1 MYKDPDF
8 ERAEEIQSV
17 GDFITKIKELNK
29 QVEGEST
36 DFYFR
41 GQETEYWDIEP
52 SIFRDNML
60 SIEHKLIQI
69 PLQKIPS
76 EFKDSSGV
84 FDLMAKYQHYGMCTR
99 LLDLTTNPLVALYFA
114 CKLHG
119 PENYCNGDDKIE
131 KKEPYGVVYYKN
143 SYYPFSSSDREI
155 RIISSLAKMDLS
167 KENTI
172 NDVLDKLVK
181 EKIIDSDMQK
191 RWLSKDGCKE
201 FINIIQRN
209 YLVIPSY
216 SNERLRKQSGVFL
229 IAGAYSVNVVSNIE
243 KSIITKCKANLKNE
257 FEKNYFYVPGEKKE
271 DILDELNLYNIN
283 EATLFPELEHQ
294 LNYIKNS
301 NKNSTTTVNDFFV
314 YDDSI
319 DNNNNKIIVCESNL
333 NDYIL
338 SNLNLITGE
347 ESTEKETENIKK
359 ILLNNM
365 IIDWYK
371 RETVLSKIKMNLIMY
386 YKRKYKNKSNQE
398 IEVIVD
404 HLIENLYS
412 LIDAY
417 SIRVNKGE

>member
-1 MYKDPDF
+1 MHKNPNF
-8 ERAEEIQSV
+8 ESTVEIQSV
-17 GDFITKIKELNK
+17 GDFITKIKELNE
-29 QVEGEST
+29 QVDGEST

-52 SIFRDNML
+52 SIFRDDML

-76 EFKDSSGV
+76 EFKDSSGT

-119 PENYCNGDDKIE
+119 PVDYYDGDDKLE
-131 KKEPYGVVYYKN
+131 KKEPYGVIYYKN
-143 SYYPFSSSDREI
+143 SYYPFSSTDREI
-155 RIISSLAKMDLS
+155 RIVSSLAKMDLS

-181 EKIIDSDMQK
+181 EKVIDNEMKK
-191 RWLSKDGCKE
+191 RWLSKEEYKE

-229 IAGAYSVNVVSNIE
+229 IAGAYSVNMVSNIGE
-243 KSIITKCKANLKNE
+243 SIITKCKDNLKKE
-257 FEKNYFYVPGEKKE
+257 FERTCFIVPGDKKE
-271 DILDELNLYNIN
+271 DILNELDLYNIN

-294 LNYIKNS
+294 LNYIKNF
-301 NKNSTTTVNDFFV
+301 NRNSTTTVNEFLV

-319 DNNNNKIIVCESNL
+319 NNGNTIIISESSL

-347 ESTEKETENIKK
+347 AITEKEIESIKR
-359 ILLNNM
+359 ILSNNM
-365 IIDWYK
+365 IVDWYK

-386 YKRKYKNKSNQE
+386 YKKEYKNKSRQD
-398 IEVIVD
+398 IDIIVD
-404 HLIENLYS
+404 RLIENLKL
-412 LIDAY
+412 LIDSY
-417 SIRVNKGE
+417 SKKNNKGD